1 MATKIRLTRLGRKKV
16 PYYHIVVADSNAP
29 RDGKFIEKVGTYNPL
44 VDNEKQV
51 SLNKERLEYWL
62 SVGAIPTT
70 RVAIILNKNNVKG
83 AEKYKP
89 VFVPKQKQV
98 KQEEVKE
105 ETKVEETNNTAET
118 GENTETPKA
127 EA

>member
-70 RVAIILNKNNVKG
+70 RVAIILNKSNIKG

-98 KQEEVKE
+98 KQEEIKE
-105 ETKVEETNNTAET
+105 ETKIEETNNTAEA

>member
-70 RVAIILNKNNVKG
+70 RVAIILNKNNIKG

-98 KQEEVKE
+98 KQEEIKE
-105 ETKVEETNNTAET
+105 ESKVEETTAEAVD
-118 GENTETPKA
+118 NTETPKS